1 MNKLKHTWNYILQN
15 YHTTLQVRMFGELLT
30 SLTGSMLAPF
40 LLLYLYEKLD
50 GAVLLP
56 LIIVGLQPLTEIV
69 VTIAGGSITDRY
81 GRKPI
86 IMFALSLQIVAMTG
100 FMLADSVWLFAFLYI
115 LNGIGHS
122 LYIPA
127 ERAQIADIVSDE
139 KRAEVYGVLNTLGY
153 IGQGLGPV
161 LGMLVFAFEPA
172 LVFGLQACSLL
183 IYLLVFWKTT
193 DETAPGVAEP
203 IDHQDEHTL
212 AVGTVQDFQSIH
224 SNDKSPS
231 LLERTKQFIY
241 LHQHVLLLMLCALP
255 ISFFYAQTETT
266 FRLHA
271 QATFT
276 DYLSVIAILATVK
289 ACLSVGLQVWLIKKT
304 EHITLTTIMLITC
317 LCYIITSLLYGLSPV
332 LWPLLVAQV
341 TMTIG
346 ESLGITRL
354 YQYVAGIAPANK
366 RGLYFSIHGT
376 HWDISRSI
384 GPFLGG
390 IVFIHAGGAVLFTL
404 VSLLLGVSYFSY
416 RYVLSRNVHSP
427 KTLVDSSD

>member
-1 MNKLKHTWNYILQN
+1 MNKLKHTWNYIVQN
-15 YHTTLQVRMFGELLT
+15 YHTTLHVRMFGEFLT

-40 LLLYLYEKLD
+40 LLLYLYERLD
-50 GAVLLP
+50 GSVLLP
-56 LIIVGLQPLTEIV
+56 LIIVGLQPLAEIV

-81 GRKPI
+81 GRKLI
-86 IMFALSLQIVAMTG
+86 IMFALFLQIGAMTG

-127 ERAQIADIVSDE
+127 ERAQIADIVPDE

-161 LGMLVFAFEPA
+161 LGLLVFVLEPA

-193 DETAPGVAEP
+193 HETAPLNHLDEP
-203 IDHQDEHTL
+203 LAIVVDQDSYTDL
-212 AVGTVQDFQSIH
+212 SI
-224 SNDKSPS
+224 DKSRS
-231 LLERTKQFIY
+231 VFNRTKQFVF
-241 LHQHVLLLMLCALP
+241 LHQHVILLMLCTLP
-255 ISFFYAQTETT
+255 ISFFYSQTETT
-266 FRLHA
+266 FRIHA
-271 QATFT
+271 QAIFT
-276 DYLSVIAILATVK
+276 DHLSVIAILATVK

-304 EHITLTTIMLITC
+304 EHMSLITIMLITC
-317 LCYIITSLLYGLSPV
+317 LCYTMTSLLYGFSSV
-332 LWPLLVAQV
+332 LWPLLVAQL

-346 ESLGITRL
+346 ESLGLTRL
-354 YQYVAGIAPANK
+354 HQYVAGIAPVTN

-384 GPFLGG
+384 GPYLGG
-390 IVFIHAGGAVLFTL
+390 IVFIQTSGAVLFTI
-404 VSLLLGVSYFSY
+404 VSLLLVVSY
-416 RYVLSRNVHSP
+416 LSFRCLLTRHLRVAN
-427 KTLVDSSD
+427 